1 MDDIFTLRKIYEIQ
15 ATKWAIERIT
25 EEEMEELQ
33 ENFEFMEFYT
43 LKNDVEKMRNINAS
57 FHNMIYRASHNRM
70 LMQMLSS
77 YQIYVKYQERVIG
90 DTEQYLNDVLDEHR
104 AIYKAFIMKDPE
116 AGAEAMRIHMDNSIA
131 RHGR

>member
-1 MDDIFTLRKIYEIQ
+1 
-15 ATKWAIERIT
+15 
-25 EEEMEELQ
+25 
-33 ENFEFMEFYT
+33 
-43 LKNDVEKMRNINAS
+43 
-57 FHNMIYRASHNRM
+57 MIYRASHNRM